1 MSWFRVDDK
10 FAFHAKAVRAGNT
23 AIGVWVRLGAWSSDQ
38 LTDGKLPGEIAK
50 VIQGPDA
57 GSLDRL
63 CEVGLLE
70 REGEDYAMHDFLDWN
85 PSGKQVKRQR
95 KELSEARSKAGS
107 KGAANREANRKQTT
121 SPSPSPDPIPIPLP
135 EEKRDPPV
143 GPPSGKPGEGFKL
156 EPPDAGPK
164 RRKSETPIPAGWA
177 PSAEHLTLGRSLGF
191 DEPRVRREGEKFADG
206 ARAKDRRYVDW
217 HAAFANWLRNEQRY
231 AEARGE
237 AIAPLPA
244 PEPPARPPPFVHRP
258 RFPREPRELSPAPAQ
273 PAPEEPEDDEPELSP
288 GELEALKARQ
298 RAKLAAY
305 DAELVSGA
313 PDGR

>member
-10 FAFHAKAVRAGNT
+10 FAFHAKAVRAGNA

-50 VIQGPDA
+50 VIEGPDV

-63 CEVGLLE
+63 CDVGLLE
-70 REGEDYAMHDFLDWN
+70 REGENFAMHDFLDWN

-107 KGAANREANRKQTT
+107 KGVAKREANRKQTA
-121 SPSPSPDPIPIPLP
+121 SPSPSPDPIPIP

-143 GPPSGKPGEGFKL
+143 GPPPSKPAEPGFKL
-156 EPPDAGPK
+156 EPPEGAPK
-164 RRKSETPIPAGWA
+164 RRKPETAIPDGWG

-191 DEPRVRREGEKFADG
+191 DEARVKREGEKFADG

-217 HAAFANWLRNEQRY
+217 HAAFANWLRNEQKY
-231 AEARGE
+231 AEQRGE
-237 AIAPLPA
+237 KVAPLPP
-244 PEPPARPPPFVHRP
+244 PEPPPKPPIFVHRP
-258 RFPREPRELSPAPAQ
+258 RFPREPIEQ
-273 PAPEEPEDDEPELSP
+273 PPPPPTPPEPEPEDDGPEMTP
-288 GELEALKARQ
+288 EELRALKDRRLEEL
-298 RAKLAAY
+298 RAMDL
-305 DAELVSGA
+305 DRPNGA
-313 PDGR
+313 HDGR